1 MTPPVHVLGI
11 SGSLRKASL
20 NTRLL
25 HIAGEMLPPHMTLQ
39 VYDLN
44 PIPMYNPDIE
54 ANGFPPA
61 VEDFRSR
68 IEAADA
74 LLIAT
79 PEYNWSITGAL
90 KNAIDWASRTPRSA
104 PPGTVSPLYGKP
116 LAIIGAGG
124 MAGSARAQ
132 LHMRQIA
139 AHANMHA
146 LNKPEVVISYA
157 GQKFDAEGNL
167 TDPNAVK
174 FLGELMVALDKWTR
188 QLRGENVQTSV

>member
-1 MTPPVHVLGI
+1 MTTPVHVLGI

-25 HIAGEMLPPHMTLQ
+25 HIAGGMLPPNMTLQ
-39 VYDLN
+39 IYDLN
-44 PIPMYNPDIE
+44 PLPMYNPDLEI
-54 ANGFPPA
+54 NGFPLA
-61 VEDFRSR
+61 VEDFRAR
-68 IEAADA
+68 IDAADA

-90 KNAIDWASRTPRSA
+90 KNAIDWASRAHRV
-104 PPGTVSPLYGKP
+104 PGGVSPLYGKP

-124 MAGSARAQ
+124 LAGSSRAQ

-157 GQKFDAEGNL
+157 GQKFDADGNL
-167 TDPNAVK
+167 TDANALK

-188 QLRGENVQTSV
+188 TLRGEVTQAGV